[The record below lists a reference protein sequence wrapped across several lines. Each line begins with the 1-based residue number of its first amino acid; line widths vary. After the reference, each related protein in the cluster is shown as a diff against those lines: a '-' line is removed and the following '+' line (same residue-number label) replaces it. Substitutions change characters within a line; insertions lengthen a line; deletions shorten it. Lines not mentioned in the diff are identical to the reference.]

1 MKAYHQLI
9 RGPII
14 TEKTHALREANNK
27 LTLKVDV
34 KANKIEIRKAI
45 EVLFKVK
52 VLAVNTIQMMGKK
65 KTPGEE
71 RREAAGLEEGHCHPG
86 ARREDRGLR
95 RTVKDSGQ
103 WPVVSGQK
111 RR

>member
-45 EVLFKVK
+45 ETLFKVK
-52 VLAVNTIQMMGKK
+52 VLTVNTIQMMGKK
-65 KTPGEE
+65 KRLGKSEGKRPDWKKAIVTLAPGEKI
-71 RREAAGLEEGHCHPG
+71 AGYEG
-86 ARREDRGLR
+86 L
-95 RTVKDSGQ
+95 
-103 WPVVSGQK
+103 
-111 RR
+111 

>member
-1 MKAYHQLI
+1 MKAYHHLI

-27 LTLKVDV
+27 LTLRVDV

-45 EVLFKVK
+45 ETLFKVK

-65 KTPGEE
+65 KRLGKSEGKRPDWKKAIVTLAPGEKI
-71 RREAAGLEEGHCHPG
+71 AGYEG
-86 ARREDRGLR
+86 L
-95 RTVKDSGQ
+95 
-103 WPVVSGQK
+103 
-111 RR
+111 